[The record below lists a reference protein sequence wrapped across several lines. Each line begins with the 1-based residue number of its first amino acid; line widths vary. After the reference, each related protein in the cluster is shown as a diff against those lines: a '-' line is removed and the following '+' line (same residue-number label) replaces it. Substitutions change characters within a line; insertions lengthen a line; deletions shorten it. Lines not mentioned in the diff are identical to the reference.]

1 MEIECKQCYKSKEL
15 NESNFYR
22 VISKFG
28 WDKTCKDCRAENR
41 INKPKKKDK
50 KKSKFQK
57 DRHGYINPAHPIP
70 IKLTT
75 MDGFGGY
82 YRFDVTRVKKS
93 LETNN
98 MLYYQKN
105 HMVNRKFKCLQV
117 KCADKLTID
126 NFCTSINMNIDAII
140 PFEKLYGLVYV
151 VNLFHPDILRIVN
164 EKKM

>member
-22 VISKFG
+22 AISKFG

-41 INKPKKKDK
+41 NNKPKKKDK

-57 DRHGYINPAHPIP
+57 DRHGYINPVHPIP

-82 YRFDVTRVKKS
+82 YKFDVTRVKQS
-93 LETNN
+93 LNANN
-98 MLYYQKN
+98 MLHYQKN

-117 KCADKLTID
+117 KHENRELMV
-126 NFCTSINMNIDAII
+126 NFVNMINMSPDAII
-140 PFEKLYGLVYV
+140 TFDKPDGSVYA
-151 VNLFHPDILRIVN
+151 VNLFHPDILKVVLQ
-164 EKKM
+164 